1 MRLSWKEYLSGL
13 PFPFPEYL
21 PDSGIELTSPELAAR
36 FQTSEPP
43 GKPLILIK
51 KSKYQAD
58 NPLKYKKMFTIKN
71 YKIESIPFNLG
82 GYFQGIYSKKITGD
96 KG

>member
-1 MRLSWKEYLSGL
+1 MGCHFLFQGIFLTQGSN
-13 PFPFPEYL
+13 
-21 PDSGIELTSPELAAR
+21 SGIELTSPKLAAR

-43 GKPLILIK
+43 GKPLILVK
-51 KSKYQAD
+51 KSKYQAEH
-58 NPLKYKKMFTIKN
+58 PLKYKKMFTIKN

>member
-1 MRLSWKEYLSGL
+1 
-13 PFPFPEYL
+13 
-21 PDSGIELTSPELAAR
+21 
-36 FQTSEPP
+36 
-43 GKPLILIK
+43 
-51 KSKYQAD
+51 
-58 NPLKYKKMFTIKN
+58 MFTIKN